1 MPPASQ
7 TYLTASSGHMTTGW
21 NSASSSFILASGGG
35 VGKVPQVMAPEWKDG
50 STKQTIQRL
59 IILQETN

>member
-35 VGKVPQVMAPEWKDG
+35 VGKVPQVMAPEWKEG
-50 STKQTIQRL
+50 STK
-59 IILQETN
+59 